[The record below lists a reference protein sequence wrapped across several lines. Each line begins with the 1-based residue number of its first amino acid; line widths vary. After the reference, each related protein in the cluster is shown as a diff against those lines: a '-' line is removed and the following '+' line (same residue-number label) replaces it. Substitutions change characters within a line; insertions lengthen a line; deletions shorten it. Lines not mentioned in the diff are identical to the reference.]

1 MLTFS
6 DFTALLII
14 YMCIVNMCS
23 SLDCYQCEGGTCK
36 DAKDLGK
43 LKTCQN
49 QPGQPE
55 YVCSETKVRDKLV
68 SNFRYQNFYQLQ
80 YKLSDAYASASA
92 GLQINSFSVNNITEN
107 PRTFLVF

>member
-6 DFTALLII
+6 DFTALFMI

-36 DAKDLGK
+36 GAKDLGR
-43 LKTCQN
+43 LKTCQY

-55 YVCSETKVRDKLV
+55 YVCSETKVRDKMV
-68 SNFRYQNFYQLQ
+68 SNFWYQNFYQLQ
-80 YKLSDAYASASA
+80 YELSK
-92 GLQINSFSVNNITEN
+92 SFIS
-107 PRTFLVF
+107 